1 MIAKINNLIFKLTK
15 QDDYYLKNS
24 AGLLVGVFLLLAI
37 IQFGTVCISESLGY
51 MPSSYRVVIWFSSIT
66 LLLLVIYVVI
76 NVIDS
81 ADDQYARSYR
91 YTLTKP
97 VEYTHVVYNRSS
109 DEQRGI
115 VMDIFRRDRRTIS
128 SDEVISGDML
138 QMMKDTD
145 TVVGIR
151 LTKSN
156 VYVGNTHYLHVLNYE
171 HDGDLDNHYNEFVID
186 KIEIGYTNLSISTAG
201 GIHKHQSAKVAT
213 IYFKVKDPDR
223 AKRLN
228 EERKALKERE
238 SMM

>member
-1 MIAKINNLIFKLTK
+1 MIAKINSLIFRLTK

-24 AGLLVGVFLLLAI
+24 AGRLVGVFLVLALA
-37 IQFGTVCISESLGY
+37 QFGAVCIAGY
-51 MPSSYRVVIWFSSIT
+51 VNLLPSSYKATIWISSII
-66 LLLLVIYVVI
+66 LLVVMLGIILNVVE
-76 NVIDS
+76 S
-81 ADDQYARSYR
+81 ADDQYARSYQ
-91 YTLTKP
+91 YIVTKP

-138 QMMKDTD
+138 KTMKETD

-151 LTKSN
+151 LTKSD
-156 VYVGNTHYLHVLNYE
+156 VYVSNTHYMHVFSYE
-171 HDGDLDNHYNEFVID
+171 HDGDLDDRYNEFVID
-186 KIEIGYTNLSISTAG
+186 KINLSISTAG
-201 GIHKHQSAKVAT
+201 GIHKNRPSKVAT

-238 SMM
+238 IMM

>member
-1 MIAKINNLIFKLTK
+1 MIAKINSFIFKLTK

-24 AGLLVGVFLLLAI
+24 AGRLVGAVMLLVIA
-37 IQFGTVCISESLGY
+37 QFGVVCIADYLDAL
-51 MPSSYRVVIWFSSIT
+51 PSSYKAAIWISSIT
-66 LLLLVIYVVI
+66 LLLVMLGVII

-81 ADDQYARSYR
+81 ADDQYARSYQ

-97 VEYTHVVYNRSS
+97 VEYTHVIYDRSA

-128 SDEVISGDML
+128 SDEVISGSML
-138 QMMKDTD
+138 QTMKETD

-156 VYVGNTHYLHVLNYE
+156 VYVSNTHYLHVLNYE
-171 HDGDLDNHYNEFVID
+171 HDGDLDDRYSEFVID
-186 KIEIGYTNLSISTAG
+186 KIEVGYTNLSISTAG
-201 GIHKHQSAKVAT
+201 GIHKHQSAKVVT
-213 IYFKVKDPDR
+213 IYFKAKDPDR
-223 AKRLN
+223 VKRLN
-228 EERKALKERE
+228 EERKALEARE